1 MRIEIR
7 TQTITE
13 IINEHIRNVLIC
25 VLRVYL
31 LFMYFKYPMKLTV
44 IMIMFIKIINISKVR
59 IILEYKKYNCF
70 ASVMFD
76 GSFMLS
82 ICGENLLR
90 RLFLWLSQRGIIGFL
105 ELIRLLGW
113 FERGFNL
120 IRGVKFIPEFIIE
133 E

>member
-1 MRIEIR
+1 
-7 TQTITE
+7 
-13 IINEHIRNVLIC
+13 
-25 VLRVYL
+25 
-31 LFMYFKYPMKLTV
+31 MKLTV

-120 IRGVKFIPEFIIE
+120 IRGVKFIPEFIIKE
-133 E
+133 